1 MTGETEMRFNP
12 ATSILAGLPRQY
24 LEAQLA
30 ATQQAYI
37 ELSSGAK
44 VVTASYTQGDGTKSV
59 TYTQASLGNLTA
71 LIKQLQ
77 AQLGII
83 GVARRPIRPV
93 YR

>member
-1 MTGETEMRFNP
+1 MRFNP
-12 ATSILAGLPRQY
+12 RTSIFAGMPRHYLQEQ
-24 LEAQLA
+24 LEA
-30 ATQQAYI
+30 TQRAYI

-59 TYTQASLGNLTA
+59 TYTQASLGNITA
-71 LIKQLQ
+71 LIKELQ

-83 GVARRPIRPV
+83 SHGRRPIRPV